1 MRTFIAF
8 LLLYLLFLAQASVTP
23 WWPDLVLLGL
33 IAVSLHETRIASTL
47 VGAFVGLCLDMTNPG
62 FTGTSLFALAVT
74 GYGVASLRTLFYRAR
89 WATLLFVLMALAL
102 KWTALAL
109 LGPGLPGL
117 APLLVSSAVTVV
129 LAPLAE
135 LGLARLLYPGWQPA

>member
-8 LLLYLLFLAQASVTP
+8 LLLYLLFLVQASVTP

-33 IAVSLHETRIASTL
+33 VAVSLHETRITSAL
-47 VGAFVGLCLDMTNPG
+47 AGAFAGVCLDMTNPA
-62 FTGTSLFALAVT
+62 FAGTSLFALAVT
-74 GYGVASLRTLFYRAR
+74 GYGVALLRALFYRAR

-102 KWTALAL
+102 KWAALVL
-109 LGPGLPGL
+109 LGSGLPGL
-117 APLLVSSAVTVV
+117 APLLVSSALTVV

-135 LGLARLLYPGWQPA
+135 LGLTRLLYPGWQPA

>member
-8 LLLYLLFLAQASVTP
+8 LLLYLLFLVQANVTP

-33 IAVSLHETRIASTL
+33 TAVSLHETRLTSAL
-47 VGAFVGLCLDMTNPG
+47 AGAFAGLCLDMTNPA
-62 FTGTSLFALAVT
+62 FTGTSLLALAVT

-102 KWTALAL
+102 KWAALAL
-109 LGPGLPGL
+109 LGPGLPGP
-117 APLLVSSAVTVV
+117 APLLVSSALTMV

-135 LGLARLLYPGWQPA
+135 LALTRLLYPGWQPA